1 METDGYTD
9 FDALKDMAMKLEV
22 RVGGLLVGL
31 RALWMMLGLISTIVV
46 NWEG

>member
-31 RALWMMLGLISTIVV
+31 ACSMDDARLDLHHRR
-46 NWEG
+46 